1 MTRSLLAWGR
11 SQGAAGAY
19 LQVVAGN
26 GPARTLY
33 AALGF
38 RESHRYWYRVADA
51 PAG

>member
-1 MTRSLLAWGR
+1 MGIQTAHGEPV
-11 SQGAAGAY
+11 G
-19 LQVVAGN
+19 VAGN
-26 GPARTLY
+26 MPARTLY